1 MSPVW
6 TGAARFITTPRRGPF
21 FLYVGFTLPHNPDV
35 LSSLAADPRYT
46 PGGLWA
52 ANRSSVL
59 PKRQDVCR
67 AAGVS
72 AGSLLASTDD
82 KAPGWRQPLSMER
95 GVTAAPRFGHRHYP
109 LALAWMDSGV
119 GELLRVLKESAL
131 DASTLTIFTSD
142 HAAYDKGHCYTGGS
156 RIPMM
161 MSWPAATVGEVQP
174 AGGLGAS
181 SGIAAGRRQG
191 YQRGYQGGH
200 QGGYQRPLPHLVSH
214 LDLLPT
220 LLQLVES
227 PLAQIGAAPA
237 KQSPSEA
244 LATGTATPPVAMAA
258 TGAAAVLAVS
268 AKDYVRV
275 IATVDAREDRTEE
288 FASGGVTS
296 AAAADGGNHSAA
308 AAAAAAAIDTVDTV
322 DTTEVDTT
330 AVDTTATD
338 ATATD
343 ATPIAEARTFQP
355 PPSYR
360 SGRSLAP
367 LLAAASRGELHA
379 NSSAWQAGWAHGTP
393 HARALFCEVGRSRA
407 VFTSR
412 YRLIYSPRVKPLS
425 KGGTTD
431 PAHNYQSHRH
441 HAAYWRPL
449 QLYDL
454 HSDAAEQH
462 NLILPVERAAL
473 NLSSADERGLMAD
486 LRRLQDGLRE
496 HLDPPNAAR
505 ECAALPG

>member
-1 MSPVW
+1 M
-6 TGAARFITTPRRGPF
+6 
-21 FLYVGFTLPHNPDV
+21 

-59 PKRQDVCR
+59 PRRQAVCR

-72 AGSLLASTDD
+72 TDALLASADD
-82 KAPGWRQPLSMER
+82 KAAGWKHTLSMER

-119 GELLRVLKESAL
+119 GELLQVLTESAL
-131 DASTLTIFTSD
+131 DATTLTVFTSD

-156 RIPMM
+156 RIPLL
-161 MSWPAATVGEVQP
+161 MSWPAATSGLVQP
-174 AGGLGAS
+174 TGGLVAS
-181 SGIAAGRRQG
+181 SGVATGRR
-191 YQRGYQGGH
+191 RGY
-200 QGGYQRPLPHLVSH
+200 RKPLPHLASH

-227 PLAQIGAAPA
+227 PLAQIDATRAE
-237 KQSPSEA
+237 QSASEA
-244 LATGTATPPVAMAA
+244 VVTGTAAPRAAVAAA
-258 TGAAAVLAVS
+258 DAAAAAVPVS
-268 AKDYVRV
+268 AKDYARV
-275 IATVDAREDRTEE
+275 IATVDAAGDRMGDRMEE
-288 FASGGVTS
+288 AASGEL
-296 AAAADGGNHSAA
+296 AAAFATAADRGNATAA
-308 AAAAAAAIDTVDTV
+308 TAATAAIA
-322 DTTEVDTT
+322 EGSSALQPT
-330 AVDTTATD
+330 A
-338 ATATD
+338 
-343 ATPIAEARTFQP
+343 
-355 PPSYR
+355 PSHR

-379 NSSAWQAGWAHGTP
+379 NSSAWQSGWAHGTP

-454 HSDAAEQH
+454 QNDAAEQH
-462 NLILPVERAAL
+462 NLILPVERTAL
-473 NLSSADERGLMAD
+473 SLSSADERGLMGE

-505 ECAALPG
+505 ECASLPV